1 MDSLHACVST
11 VFESFVSA
19 STFRGILTSF
29 SQLCC
34 LCNLDLSDHFHF
46 YYRLRNSV
54 TSWKA
59 KCLWDLLDKRMG
71 QSEYAQQNAGR
82 NLKVLVVGAGPCGL
96 RMAIEC
102 ALLGCKVMVV
112 EKRSKFSRNNVL
124 HIWPFVIEDLRS
136 LGAKMLYPKFCAGS
150 IDHISIHQ
158 LQCILLKVALLLGVE
173 VFEAVSF
180 VELQEPHVNDF
191 GVGLGWTAVL
201 SPSDHYL
208 RNYEFSVLI
217 SADGKRN
224 TLPGFRRIEF
234 RGKLAIAITANF
246 INNHTEAEERVPE
259 ISGTSF
265 IFRQQFFREMRE
277 ATGIDLE
284 NIVYYKD
291 ETHYFVMTAKK
302 QSLLDK
308 GVILKDFED
317 ISMLLS
323 PENVCQTS
331 LMDYARE
338 AADFACE
345 HALPR
350 LDFAPNHRGQPDIAM
365 FDFTS
370 LFSAE
375 NSCRFLQRRTYPLLL
390 GIVGDSLHEPFWP
403 TGSGC
408 ARGFLGV
415 FDSAWMIRNYGL
427 GRMSI
432 LEVLAE
438 RESVYKLL
446 AQSTP
451 ETLHRNLKGY
461 TIDPKTRYPS
471 VECTLLPSQVESL
484 FDTDE
489 NAAENGFAPVRNECT
504 LNRSFES
511 HQALVRW
518 LQFCLAPYRLRVENV
533 TASFRHGPLLAA
545 LLHRYRPDYG
555 SCLFNARTAEWKC
568 DLNYCLSSVQT
579 VWGIPP
585 PQSFDNSDIFS
596 YLSCLFAVLS
606 CRALP
611 PATTF
616 LVPSAKVKEAKIKC
630 PSTTDNDKSV
640 ESDAA
645 VMERHRLR
653 LKRLVESSGD
663 ADNSCDNT
671 LESCKK
677 VEKLTAERLTE
688 VDLLL
693 RGKLSLSKA
702 PKKPPI
708 IIRKLNP
715 EEVKDMEEKLKKT
728 AMGCLLYKRQEPA
741 LTSKEKKIIAL
752 KTACLKEKAAV
763 GFQESSDRF
772 HNFDLSMEKLEKRL
786 RRPDTSGAVGV
797 SQLKQ
802 MHNASIGMIAMR
814 NVKPPVPLP
823 SRHPSSSANMETF
836 ADTSISGEYSKLYCH
851 LCRREV
857 YLAERIN
864 IENVCCHRD
873 CFRCAFCN
881 CVLRLNGYGSDY
893 IERYG
898 KLFFC
903 TRHLNCSLREKLA
916 RIEHLSTDEICAA
929 PMDISSD
936 DKTKSLQLAT
946 DETMTSFKEE
956 MTPNELEERVEFV
969 LASSPGHDELD
980 EGEEEEE
987 EEEEA
992 DSGGSRQ
999 SWENLYANQLEQ
1011 VESL

>member
-1 MDSLHACVST
+1 MDSRNTCVST
-11 VFESFVSA
+11 VFESFVAA
-19 STFRGILTSF
+19 STFKGILTSF

-34 LCNLDLSDHFHF
+34 LCDLDLSDHFHF
-46 YYRLRNSV
+46 YYRLRNSI

-59 KCLWDLLDKRMG
+59 KCLWDLLDKRMA
-71 QSEYAQQNAGR
+71 QAEYAQQSAGR
-82 NLKVLVVGAGPCGL
+82 QLKVLVVGAGPCGL

-102 ALLGCKVMVV
+102 ALLGCRVIVV
-112 EKRSKFSRNNVL
+112 EKRTKFSRNNVL

-136 LGAKMLYPKFCAGS
+136 LGAKLLYPKFCAGS

-173 VFEAVSF
+173 VCEAVSF
-180 VELQEPHVNDF
+180 VKLHEPHVNDF

-201 SPSDHYL
+201 SPPDHYL

-246 INNHTEAEERVPE
+246 INSHTEAEERVPE

-265 IFRQQFFREMRE
+265 IFRQRFFREMRE

-323 PENVCQTS
+323 PDNVCHGS
-331 LMDYARE
+331 LMGYARE

-350 LDFAPNHRGQPDIAM
+350 LDFALNDRGQPDIAM

-370 LFSAE
+370 LYSAE

-427 GRMSI
+427 GKMSI
-432 LEVLAE
+432 LEILAE

-451 ETLHRNLKGY
+451 ETLHKNLKGY
-461 TIDPKTRYPS
+461 TIDPRTRYPS
-471 VECTLLPSQVESL
+471 VECTLQPSQVESL
-484 FDTDE
+484 FDTDMCR
-489 NAAENGFAPVRNECT
+489 AGNGFVRLHNEGT

-518 LQFCLAPYRLRVENV
+518 LHLCLAPYRLRVESV
-533 TASFRHGPLLAA
+533 TASFCHGPLLAA
-545 LLHRYRPDYG
+545 LLHRYRPDYA
-555 SCLFNARTAEWKC
+555 SELFNTRTMEWKC
-568 DLNYCLSSVQT
+568 DLDYCMSSIQT
-579 VWGIPP
+579 LWGIPP
-585 PQSFDNSDIFS
+585 PRSFDNSDIFS
-596 YLSCLFAVLS
+596 YLSRLFAVLS

-616 LVPSAKVKEAKIKC
+616 LVPSAKNKDGKKIKR
-630 PSTTDNDKSV
+630 PIAEDDKSV

-645 VMERHRLR
+645 VIERHRLR
-653 LKRLVESSGD
+653 LKRLIESGD
-663 ADNSCDNT
+663 GDDSVSDNDAAA

-677 VEKLTAERLTE
+677 VEKLKAERLAE

-693 RGKLSLSKA
+693 RGKLPLSKA

-715 EEVKDMEEKLKKT
+715 DEVKDMEEKLKKT

-741 LTSKEKKIIAL
+741 LSSKEAKIIAL

-763 GFQESSDRF
+763 GFQQSSNRF
-772 HNFDLSMEKLEKRL
+772 HTFDLTMEKLEKRL

-797 SQLKQ
+797 SQLRQ
-802 MHNASIGMIAMR
+802 MHSTSIGMMKCNA
-814 NVKPPVPLP
+814 KPPVPVP
-823 SRHPSSSANMETF
+823 GAHPSAVNTESFGET
-836 ADTSISGEYSKLYCH
+836 AVSGEYSKLYCH
-851 LCRREV
+851 VCHREV
-857 YLAERIN
+857 YLTERVN
-864 IENVCCHRD
+864 IENVSCHRD

-881 CVLRLNGYGSDY
+881 CILRLNGYGSEY
-893 IERYG
+893 IEKYG
-898 KLFFC
+898 RMFFC
-903 TRHLNCSLREKLA
+903 SRHLNCSLREKLA
-916 RIEHLSTDEICAA
+916 RIEYLSPKEITA
-929 PMDISSD
+929 
-936 DKTKSLQLAT
+936 AT
-946 DETMTSFKEE
+946 DGLLEYVDDADKRDSIDWTNEKVDFFSPSSKPFQLE
-956 MTPNELEERVEFV
+956 MSHSTISGDFDERVEFI
-969 LASSPGHDELD
+969 LASSPEQD
-980 EGEEEEE
+980 
-987 EEEEA
+987 

-999 SWENLYANQLEQ
+999 SWENLYASQPKL
-1011 VESL
+1011 